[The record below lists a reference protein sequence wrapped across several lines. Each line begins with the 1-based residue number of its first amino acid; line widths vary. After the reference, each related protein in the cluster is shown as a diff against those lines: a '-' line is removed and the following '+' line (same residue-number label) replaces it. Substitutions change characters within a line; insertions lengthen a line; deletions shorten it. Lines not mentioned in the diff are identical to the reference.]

1 MKITIQI
8 DAIPQG
14 RPRFF
19 KGVAVDPPKCKQ
31 FKQDFAL
38 LIKSQYHDEP
48 LSGNVLVT
56 IRIYRK
62 FNKPTNKRYGDIDN
76 LAKAILD
83 ACNGILW
90 IDDSLIVDLHIS
102 KHITDGKPFV
112 ELFID
117 SVAIF

>member
-14 RPRFF
+14 RPRFY
-19 KGVAVDPPKCKQ
+19 KGVAVDPPKCKK

-38 LIKSQYHDEP
+38 LINSQYHDAP

-56 IRIYRK
+56 IRIYRN

-76 LAKAILD
+76 LAKGILD

-90 IDDSLIVDLHIS
+90 LDDAQIVDLHII
-102 KHITDGKPFV
+102 KYVTDCLPYV
-112 ELFID
+112 ELEIY
-117 SVAIF
+117 